1 MESVDMADDA
11 VGQPGYLLDLL
22 MKEKVSGRI
31 GAVDYLLQV
40 DGRTLEKVGEEHNL
54 CA

>member
-1 MESVDMADDA
+1 MKDK
-11 VGQPGYLLDLL
+11 VG
-22 MKEKVSGRI
+22 GRI

-40 DGRTLEKVGEEHNL
+40 DGRTLEEVGEEHDL